1 MTVPHVD
8 GFGGPVDNRRL
19 RARVPTC
26 DVQIRHNYAICCV
39 ITRTSFDKL
48 TKRPAPLR
56 IAAKKRM
63 FTTSAAIVRALLL
76 RGLGVLAPMKGGQ
89 HVFRPPPSHRR
100 S

>member
-1 MTVPHVD
+1 MTVPHVHCV
-8 GFGGPVDNRRL
+8 GGPVDHGCRPGRHHVL
-19 RARVPTC
+19 DVP
-26 DVQIRHNYAICCV
+26 A
-39 ITRTSFDKL
+39 TSFAKL
-48 TKRPAPLR
+48 TKRSAPLR

-63 FTTSAAIVRALLL
+63 LTTSAAIVRALLL